1 MLLSLGKGANM
12 SEGSASYQMILKQAQ
27 QLPPRVRLQLAETLL
42 RPTNRDEQVVLISMR
57 RLQPETQER
66 FLELMDRQNT
76 GELGPKDREELL
88 SLVARYEDLLLF
100 NTETLLTANHPE
112 LFTSSGRLRLK
123 DLERTLRRKSL
134 AKRSIAS
141 K

>member
-1 MLLSLGKGANM
+1 M
-12 SEGSASYQMILKQAQ
+12 SEGFASYQTILKQAR

-42 RPTNRDEQVVLISMR
+42 RPTHGDEQVVLISMR
-57 RLQPETQER
+57 RLQPEAQAR
-66 FLELMDRQNT
+66 FLELMDRHNE
-76 GELGPKDREELL
+76 GKLGPKEREELQ
-88 SLVARYEDLLLF
+88 SLVARYEDLMLF

-123 DLERTLRRKSL
+123 DLERTLRQKSF
-134 AKRSIAS
+134 AKRSTAS